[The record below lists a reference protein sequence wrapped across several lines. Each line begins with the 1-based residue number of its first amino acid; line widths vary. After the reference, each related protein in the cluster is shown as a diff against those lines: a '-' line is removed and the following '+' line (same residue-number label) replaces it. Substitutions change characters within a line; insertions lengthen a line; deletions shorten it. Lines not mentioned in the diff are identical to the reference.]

1 MMEEQLNVL
10 QAICFYNAEF
20 LLEVIKDRL
29 KDDES
34 CTFMLVDY
42 AEPNSGSKALH
53 FAVLSGNIKII
64 DFVLQDMKADAK

>member
-1 MMEEQLNVL
+1 MLIDIVKER
-10 QAICFYNAEF
+10 F
-20 LLEVIKDRL
+20 

-53 FAVLSGNIKII
+53 FAVLSGNIKLI
-64 DFVLQDMKADAK
+64 DFVLQDLKADAK